1 MAGLGDWA
9 RRRASSG
16 NQQQERAAPAP
27 SARQAAP
34 ALAAPPPGF
43 TWALL
48 GGQYVLIQAQQV
60 TQSVPAPAIVAPVR
74 QPARVVPYAP
84 QPLTGPLAPGHAGPR
99 IETCVLVKPG
109 DKDPY
114 RDLLGALPEV
124 VPDQSGGFDA
134 MAGRPSP
141 TTLAELQGC
150 SEAMGD
156 ATSPNPD
163 APLRSF
169 PEGAALLPGS
179 TPLKGN

>member
-1 MAGLGDWA
+1 M
-9 RRRASSG
+9 
-16 NQQQERAAPAP
+16 
-27 SARQAAP
+27 
-34 ALAAPPPGF
+34 
-43 TWALL
+43 
-48 GGQYVLIQAQQV
+48 
-60 TQSVPAPAIVAPVR
+60 R

-84 QPLTGPLAPGHAGPR
+84 QPLTGQFAPGQAGPR

-150 SEAMGD
+150 PEAMGD